1 MVAICCSP
9 SSFSCPELSWR
20 MSRGDSMTKPPISD
34 VAPSALNSDSVSWD
48 NSPRSLSCH
57 LGQGSKHIRGPLL
70 HKYRSF
76 FMFCFQPTHL
86 PMLTALKTASNLR
99 QAHFRTS
106 LTPLLSNKLKPKIWT
121 IRLSRKNYHIIR
133 IFFGRYYSQ
142 FRFCQAHL

>member
-1 MVAICCSP
+1 
-9 SSFSCPELSWR
+9 

-57 LGQGSKHIRGPLL
+57 LGQGSKHIPYMIYAVHLL
-70 HKYRSF
+70 HKYRSVDWQERKTL
-76 FMFCFQPTHL
+76 FCFQPTHL
-86 PMLTALKTASNLR
+86 PMLTALKTASDLR
-99 QAHFRTS
+99 QAHFRTN

-121 IRLSRKNYHIIR
+121 IRLSRKNYHRIR